1 MTRARLMRH
10 RKRRYDDGMIVEMVL
25 WEVPEPVRGSKH
37 GLKYSLFYGSEK
49 ARLIDYDNEA
59 GKGDH
64 RHYGAFEEPYRFT
77 TPKRLLEDFLADVRA
92 VRRRG

>member
-1 MTRARLMRH
+1 VPRARLIRD
-10 RKRRYDDGMIVEMVL
+10 RKRRYDDGMIVGMVL
-25 WEVPEPVRGSKH
+25 WEVPEPVRGSNH

-49 ARLIDYDNEA
+49 ARLIGYNNEA

-64 RHYGAFEEPYRFT
+64 RHYGAVEDPYRFT
-77 TPKRLLEDFLADVRA
+77 TAKRLLEDFLADARA